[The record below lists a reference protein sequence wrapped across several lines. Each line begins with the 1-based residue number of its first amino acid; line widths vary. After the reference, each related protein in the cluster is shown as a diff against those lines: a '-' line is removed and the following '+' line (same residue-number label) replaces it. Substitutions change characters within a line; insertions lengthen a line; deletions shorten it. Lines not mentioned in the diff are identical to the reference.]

1 MGWETSLL
9 THIRF
14 HKQTYNSLYE
24 VENAYEEADK
34 MVKYMESKLQNLAMM
49 TEPKKFC
56 DEEDDPMSFIQC
68 ECSNCLEELE
78 IALIDRYKLGLL
90 IDSWK
95 KCHNEE
101 GLAIPDPEGIDWEDS
116 FLEGDFVK
124 TTKNKD
130 DFA

>member
-9 THIRF
+9 THVRF

-24 VENAYEEADK
+24 VENAYEEADN
-34 MVKYMESKLQNLAMM
+34 MVKYLQTKLKNLAIM

-56 DEEDDPMSFIQC
+56 DEEDDPLAYVNIEC
-68 ECSNCLEELE
+68 ENCLEELE
-78 IALIDRYKLGLL
+78 NSIIERYKLGLL

-95 KCHNEE
+95 KCHNDE
-101 GLAIPDPEGIDWEDS
+101 GLAIPDPEGVGWDDS